1 MGGGRRGRRAR
12 EVWEARL
19 RELEDLFELAEEEHL
34 LLAVRHRPIPDA
46 RGEVTFGGE
55 KTTQDTD

>member
-1 MGGGRRGRRAR
+1 M
-12 EVWEARL
+12 WEARL